1 MMDEE
6 DTFQMDEK
14 LINIPETHNNATIS
28 IFNNITNMAG
38 LVASTL
44 LLMQEKG
51 SVIDGIETT
60 FNTLANDI
68 SSHDENIIN
77 LDKFISEQQQAY
89 SVDQID
95 QDAETIQKGIEDIE
109 SSIEQ
114 LVIGLNYSNQES
126 NEDSNEDSNEE
137 SNQEQNEES
146 IEQI

>member
-1 MMDEE
+1 MDEE

-51 SVIDGIETT
+51 NVIDGIETT

-77 LDKFISEQQQAY
+77 LDKFISEQQQSY

-95 QDAETIQKGIEDIE
+95 QDVETIQKGIQDIE

-126 NEDSNEDSNEE
+126 NEE
-137 SNQEQNEES
+137 SNQESNEES

>member
-1 MMDEE
+1 
-6 DTFQMDEK
+6 MDEK

-51 SVIDGIETT
+51 NVIDGIETT

-77 LDKFISEQQQAY
+77 LDKFISEQQQSY

-95 QDAETIQKGIEDIE
+95 QDVETIQKGIQDIE

-126 NEDSNEDSNEE
+126 NEE
-137 SNQEQNEES
+137 SNQESNEES

>member
-1 MMDEE
+1 
-6 DTFQMDEK
+6 MDEK

-51 SVIDGIETT
+51 SVIDELEPA

-95 QDAETIQKGIEDIE
+95 QDVETIQKGIQDIE

-126 NEDSNEDSNEE
+126 NEE
-137 SNQEQNEES
+137 SNEES

>member
-1 MMDEE
+1 
-6 DTFQMDEK
+6 MDEK

-28 IFNNITNMAG
+28 IFNSITNMAG

-44 LLMQEKG
+44 LLMKEKG
-51 SVIDGIETT
+51 SVIDELEPA
-60 FNTLANDI
+60 FNTLVNDI

-95 QDAETIQKGIEDIE
+95 QDVETIQKGIQDIE

-126 NEDSNEDSNEE
+126 NEE
-137 SNQEQNEES
+137 SNEES

>member
-1 MMDEE
+1 
-6 DTFQMDEK
+6 MDEK

-51 SVIDGIETT
+51 NVIDGIETT

-77 LDKFISEQQQAY
+77 LDKFISEQQ
-89 SVDQID
+89 
-95 QDAETIQKGIEDIE
+95 
-109 SSIEQ
+109 
-114 LVIGLNYSNQES
+114 
-126 NEDSNEDSNEE
+126 
-137 SNQEQNEES
+137 
-146 IEQI
+146 